1 MKQIEGRGVRKVK
14 ARSVET
20 ESFQSKTRP
29 DSRPAGEAR
38 ADMSKP
44 SEIISAERILE
55 REPSSLKGLDR
66 NVKVLGLVTLLNDL
80 SSEVA
85 VRTLPLF
92 LANVLGVKT
101 GIIGFIEGI
110 AESTAT
116 LLKIASGILADRF
129 GKRKALTVW
138 GYGLSGFTK
147 PLLYFASTWG
157 LVLAVRFLDR
167 VGKGIRT
174 APRDALIA
182 DVTPEQYRGRA
193 FGFNK
198 AMDKVG
204 AVAGLLL
211 AAWILS
217 FMQSPQGTLTQASY
231 QALVLLSV
239 IPGLAAVLILAVGVR
254 EPSSQYKRSK
264 QSLFGWHSVDNR
276 FKAFLGVIIL
286 FTLGNSSDA
295 FLMLRAQT
303 VGLSTTEI
311 FLLLAAF
318 NLVVSLSSLPG
329 GILSDRLGR
338 RKLIISG
345 WLIYALIYF
354 GLAISTVAWHV
365 SVLYVLYGLYYGAF
379 QGAASAL
386 VADLVPVDR
395 RGTAYGLFN
404 GAIGVTVFPASL
416 IAGLLWQWFSP
427 AAPFFFGAAL
437 ACVSAW
443 LFVLIPQETTGRNS
457 PAWAFRYRPKLSLRR
472 RRPI

>member
-1 MKQIEGRGVRKVK
+1 
-14 ARSVET
+14 
-20 ESFQSKTRP
+20 
-29 DSRPAGEAR
+29 
-38 ADMSKP
+38 MSKP
-44 SEIISAERILE
+44 SEIGFAEKTSEGQQVGLR
-55 REPSSLKGLDR
+55 GLDR
-66 NVKVLGLVTLLNDL
+66 NVKVLGVVTLLNDL

-116 LLKIASGILADRF
+116 LLKITSGYLADRLAKKK
-129 GKRKALTVW
+129 GLTLW

-147 PLLYFASTWG
+147 PLLYFADTWG
-157 LVLAVRFLDR
+157 LVLVVRFLDR

-182 DVTPEQYRGRA
+182 EVTPEQDRGRA

-204 AVAGLLL
+204 AVVGLLC
-211 AAWILS
+211 AAWILFAMES
-217 FMQSPQGTLTQASY
+217 GQGTLTQSSY
-231 QALVLLSV
+231 QLLVLLSV
-239 IPGLAAVLILAVGVR
+239 IPGLAAVVILAAGVR
-254 EPSSQYKRSK
+254 EPVSSHVRPHGISVLSWRS
-264 QSLFGWHSVDNR
+264 FDGR
-276 FKAFLGVIIL
+276 FKAFLGVVIL

-311 FLLLAAF
+311 FLLVAAF
-318 NLVVSLSSLPG
+318 NLIISLSSMPA
-329 GILSDRLGR
+329 GILSDLLGR
-338 RKLIISG
+338 WRLIIAG
-345 WLIYALIYF
+345 WIIYAIVYLGF
-354 GLAISTVAWHV
+354 GLATTAWQV
-365 SVLYVLYGLYYGAF
+365 CALYIFYGFYYGAF

-386 VADLVPVDR
+386 VADLVPAER

-437 ACVSAW
+437 AGLASC
-443 LFVLIPQETTGRNS
+443 LLLLIADKSDG
-457 PAWAFRYRPKLSLRR
+457 
-472 RRPI
+472 